1 MTRTADNDNDKS
13 EKYFQTPT
21 EMVKR
26 KDLKAQMESESEG
39 NELIQKLRLQT
50 EANRE
55 KNELAVQQRTLLN
68 DSVSIVGRQV
78 MTRLRATWPTFFIAH
93 SPLALAPLMAM

>member
-1 MTRTADNDNDKS
+1 METVQRTTSNDNDKS
-13 EKYFQTPT
+13 DKYFQTPS

-26 KDLKAQMESESEG
+26 KDVAAQMESENEG

-55 KNELAVQQRTLLN
+55 KNELAVKQRTLLN
-68 DSVSIVGRQV
+68 DSVSVCHRKGG
-78 MTRLRATWPTFFIAH
+78 
-93 SPLALAPLMAM
+93 